1 MTKQPNLNNLMQ
13 QLQRAQVEMS
23 VVQEKLKDE
32 IVESSAGG
40 GMVNVKMSG
49 GSELLEV
56 KIDPSALDP
65 DDLEMLQDMIVAAI
79 NEATRSAAALAEKR
93 IGGIAGNLGLPG
105 M

>member
-1 MTKQPNLNNLMQ
+1 MAKQPNLNDLMQ
-13 QLQRAQVEMS
+13 QLQQAQVEMS
-23 VVQEKLKDE
+23 AVQEKLKDE

-105 M
+105 I